1 MSAINLPK
9 NAHVSTHPCL
19 QAKLSQLR
27 SASTGSKD
35 AQTLVHEL
43 ALMVGYEA
51 LAAGLKAQEAGTQ
64 DCIFPI
70 ADKSSL
76 GYEYTATTTSP
87 SPTSISLVPILRS
100 GLSMV
105 PALSSLLPS
114 PVPIHHLGLYREK
127 STLQPVEY
135 YNNLPYHTPHAAGST
150 KPQPELAIIVDPIIA
165 TGATAQAAIDTLKDW
180 GVKRIIVVA
189 ILATEEG
196 LHKACGEWEE
206 GVEVWVGGCDKEV
219 DEKGMI
225 KPDYTTDE
233 DTRTESSSQEDIDKY
248 REFVLGHNKR
258 FKIESSSQEDIDEY
272 REFLLYDYGLRRYV
286 LGGISK
292 EYESRVVWE
301 CRGNAREGDIFVS
314 LEPDPCNV
322 VLRKC
327 PGLGDLFEVVG
338 WGNRMSETKWVDRSE
353 KIERSD
359 SMELTRSIYQRTR
372 PVKEWMMKDEIWA
385 KEEWR
390 PDHAPGPRKRFRIR

>member
-51 LAAGLKAQEAGTQ
+51 LAAGLKAQPAGT
-64 DCIFPI
+64 
-70 ADKSSL
+70 DKSPL
-76 GYEYTATTTSP
+76 GYEYTTTTTSP
-87 SPTSISLVPILRS
+87 APTSISLVPILRS

-105 PALSSLLPS
+105 PALSSLLPT

-135 YNNLPYHTPHAAGST
+135 YNNLPYHTPHNTAAGST
-150 KPQPELAIIVDPIIA
+150 SPQPELAIIVDPIIA

-180 GVKRIIVVA
+180 GVKRIIVVS

-196 LHKACGEWEE
+196 LQKACGEWEE
-206 GVEVWVGGCDKEV
+206 GVEVWVGGCDKGV

-225 KPDYTTDE
+225 KP
-233 DTRTESSSQEDIDKY
+233 
-248 REFVLGHNKR
+248 
-258 FKIESSSQEDIDEY
+258 
-272 REFLLYDYGLRRYV
+272 
-286 LGGISK
+286 
-292 EYESRVVWE
+292 
-301 CRGNAREGDIFVS
+301 
-314 LEPDPCNV
+314 
-322 VLRKC
+322 
-327 PGLGDLFEVVG
+327 GLGDIGDRLFMTLG
-338 WGNRMSETKWVDRSE
+338 K
-353 KIERSD
+353 
-359 SMELTRSIYQRTR
+359 
-372 PVKEWMMKDEIWA
+372 
-385 KEEWR
+385 
-390 PDHAPGPRKRFRIR
+390 